1 MNRREAIQNMLI
13 LLGGAAI
20 LPSSLRAAG
29 QPSIRLKHLEIDHDQ
44 ELLLAE
50 IAETILPASD
60 TPGAKELS
68 LHLFVMKM
76 VDDCHSQ
83 EDQAAFV
90 EGLSQLNTAAQTTF
104 ETAFADGTDQQR
116 LELLQSITPKSEH
129 PEALKAFYKLM
140 KQRTIQGYKVSEYVM
155 TELLPHKMIPD
166 PYDGFYPSAKLG
178 GEI

>member
-1 MNRREAIQNMLI
+1 MLMI
-13 LLGGAAI
+13 LGGAAI
-20 LPSSLRAAG
+20 LPSSLRAVG
-29 QPSIRLKHLEIDHDQ
+29 QPSIRLEYLEIDHDQ

-50 IAETILPASD
+50 IAETILPATD

-90 EGLSQLNTAAQTTF
+90 EGLSQLETAAQTTF
-104 ETAFADGTDQQR
+104 ETAFSDGTDQQR
-116 LELLQSITPKSEH
+116 IALLESIKPQSEH
-129 PEALKAFYKLM
+129 PAELKSFFKLM

-166 PYDGFYPSAKLG
+166 PYDGFYPASKLG